1 MDWIAAVIAAFSGA
15 IAALIAQL
23 AVGLKK
29 ERKGLYLIS
38 LFLIFTGLEFCGRSY
53 VGPWLHAWEAE
64 RQVREIPFYKE
75 LSVHDPEAYQ
85 RIKTII
91 REAVRSGDSQTK
103 ISLRI
108 ADVIG
113 GIFPRYL
120 PKASDDSVVA
130 FANSMVHLLEQL
142 DHANSD
148 ACYASLFPHKFG
160 EPGMAQKY
168 EDLKTQKEVLDTM
181 KDIVESAINNPQAEP
196 DPKKSEELLQPIIET
211 MAKKYGADVTL
222 LQGTAHDSSERKKV
236 CEMSSEMF
244 RQVRSLPKADASMI
258 LRYLLSGKE

>member
-1 MDWIAAVIAAFSGA
+1 MDWIAVVIAAFSGA

-29 ERKGLYLIS
+29 ERKSLYIVIVV
-38 LFLIFTGLEFCGRSY
+38 LIFTGLESFGRSY
-53 VGPWLHAWEAE
+53 VGPQLHAWEAE
-64 RQVREIPFYKE
+64 RQIREIPFYKE
-75 LSVHDPEAYQ
+75 LSLHDPEAYQ
-85 RIKTII
+85 RIKTIVQ
-91 REAVRSGDSQTK
+91 EAVRSGDSQAK
-103 ISLRI
+103 ISQRI

-130 FANSMVHLLEQL
+130 FASATVHLLENL
-142 DHANSD
+142 DHANPD
-148 ACYASLFPHKFG
+148 ACYASLFPHKYG

-168 EDLKTQKEVLDTM
+168 TDLNTQERILDTM
-181 KDIVESAINNPQAEP
+181 KDIVESAINNPQPEP
-196 DPKKSEELLQPIIET
+196 DRNKSEELLHPIIET
-211 MAKKYGADVTL
+211 MAKKYGSDVTL
-222 LQGTAHDSSERKKV
+222 LQGTARDSSERKKV

-244 RQVRSLPKADASMI
+244 EQIGSLPKADASMI